1 MKEEWRDIPQYEGLY
16 QVSNQGQIR
25 SIDRIV
31 RRNGETTKNLRG
43 FILLPLYQKSGY
55 MFVFLSKNG
64 KAKRM
69 AIHRAVAL
77 AFIPNPENKP
87 EVNHINEDKTDNR
100 VENLE
105 WATIKENRNYGT
117 RIARG
122 IANRNQTGEKN
133 GMFGKRGS
141 LNPNSKKVLQYDL
154 SGQFIRE
161 YDSVKMA
168 AEMTHSNASSIS
180 RVANG
185 YLKQTNSFI
194 WRYK

>member
-31 RRNGETTKNLRG
+31 RRNGETTKNL
-43 FILLPLYQKSGY
+43 
-55 MFVFLSKNG
+55 
-64 KAKRM
+64 
-69 AIHRAVAL
+69 
-77 AFIPNPENKP
+77 
-87 EVNHINEDKTDNR
+87 
-100 VENLE
+100 
-105 WATIKENRNYGT
+105 
-117 RIARG
+117 RG

-168 AEMTHSNASSIS
+168 AEMTHSNASSIA

>member
-31 RRNGETTKNLRG
+31 RRNDETTKNLRG

-105 WATIKENRNYGT
+105 WDTIKENRNYGT

-168 AEMTHSNASSIS
+168 AEMTHSNASLIA

>member
-77 AFIPNPENKP
+77 AFIPNSENKP

-168 AEMTHSNASSIS
+168 AEMTHSNASSIA

>member
-122 IANRNQTGEKN
+122 MPIETKQEKRMECLGNEALSILIQRKFCNMIYQGNSSVNMIA
-133 GMFGKRGS
+133 
-141 LNPNSKKVLQYDL
+141 
-154 SGQFIRE
+154 
-161 YDSVKMA
+161 
-168 AEMTHSNASSIS
+168 
-180 RVANG
+180 
-185 YLKQTNSFI
+185 
-194 WRYK
+194 

>member
-31 RRNGETTKNLRG
+31 RRNGETTKNLGG

-77 AFIPNPENKP
+77 AFIPNTENKP

-168 AEMTHSNASSIS
+168 AEMTHSNASLIA

>member
-64 KAKRM
+64 KAKRI

-168 AEMTHSNASSIS
+168 AEMTHSNASLIA

>member
-100 VENLE
+100 LENLE

-168 AEMTHSNASSIS
+168 AEMTHSNASSIA

>member
-69 AIHRAVAL
+69 DIHRAVEL

-168 AEMTHSNASSIS
+168 AEMTHSNASSIA

>member
-77 AFIPNPENKP
+77 AFIPNTENKP

-168 AEMTHSNASSIS
+168 AEMTHSNASLIA

>member
-77 AFIPNPENKP
+77 AFIPNPENKT

-154 SGQFIRE
+154 LGQFIRE

-168 AEMTHSNASSIS
+168 AEMTHSNASSIA

>member
-168 AEMTHSNASSIS
+168 AEMTHSNASLIA

>member
-168 AEMTHSNASSIS
+168 AEMTHSNASSIA

>member
-16 QVSNQGQIR
+16 QVNNQGQIR

-168 AEMTHSNASSIS
+168 AEMTHSNASSIA

>member
-77 AFIPNPENKP
+77 AFIPNTENKP

-133 GMFGKRGS
+133 GMFGKRGA

-168 AEMTHSNASSIS
+168 AEMTHSNASLIA

>member
-154 SGQFIRE
+154 SRQFIRE

-168 AEMTHSNASSIS
+168 AEMTHSNASSIA